1 VVVDSGVAR
10 RRAVFLDRDG
20 VLVVP
25 EVRGGRS
32 FAPQRL
38 EDLRLYPEAK
48 AALDRLQD
56 SGYLLVVVTNQ
67 PDVGKGLISR
77 FTMEQ
82 MHKRLLQELPID
94 RIEVCCHI
102 QTEDCTC
109 RKPKPGMLL
118 KAGYECGIDLKNSFM
133 VGDRA
138 TDVEAGLAVGCTT
151 IFIDLDYA
159 AEKKPQSF
167 SHRARSIAEAVDI
180 ILHDQ

>member
-1 VVVDSGVAR
+1 VVANSGIAR

-25 EVRGGRS
+25 EMRDGRS

-38 EDLRLYPEAK
+38 EDLHLYPEAK

-67 PDVGKGLISR
+67 PDVGNGLISR
-77 FTMEQ
+77 STMEQ
-82 MHKRLLQELPID
+82 MHKHLLHELPID

-102 QTEDCTC
+102 QTENCTC

-118 KAGYECGIDLKNSFM
+118 NAAYECGIDLKNSFM
-133 VGDRA
+133 IGDRA
-138 TDVEAGLAVGCTT
+138 SDVEAGLAVGCKT
-151 IFIDLDYA
+151 IFIDLGYA
-159 AEKKPQSF
+159 GETKPEYF
-167 SHRARSIAEAVDI
+167 SHCVRSIAEAVDI

>member
-1 VVVDSGVAR
+1 
-10 RRAVFLDRDG
+10 
-20 VLVVP
+20 
-25 EVRGGRS
+25 
-32 FAPQRL
+32 
-38 EDLRLYPEAK
+38 
-48 AALDRLQD
+48 
-56 SGYLLVVVTNQ
+56 
-67 PDVGKGLISR
+67 
-77 FTMEQ
+77 MEQ

-118 KAGYECGIDLKNSFM
+118 KAAHECGIDLKNSFM

-159 AEKKPQSF
+159 GEKRPESF
-167 SHRARSIAEAVDI
+167 SHRARSIAEAADI

>member
-1 VVVDSGVAR
+1 MVVESGVAR

-38 EDLRLYPEAK
+38 EDLHLYPEAK

-77 FTMEQ
+77 ITMEQ

-102 QTEDCTC
+102 QTEGCTC

-118 KAGYECGIDLKNSFM
+118 NAAHECGIDLKNSFM

-138 TDVEAGLAVGCTT
+138 SDVEAGLSVGCKT
-151 IFIDLDYA
+151 IFIDLGHA
-159 AEKKPQSF
+159 SEKKPESF
-167 SHRARSIAEAVDI
+167 SHCARSIAEAVDI

>member
-1 VVVDSGVAR
+1 MVVVSGVAR

-38 EDLRLYPEAK
+38 EDLHLYPEAK

-77 FTMEQ
+77 STMDE

-102 QTEDCTC
+102 QTEGCTC
-109 RKPKPGMLL
+109 RKPKPGMLF
-118 KAGYECGIDLKNSFM
+118 KAAYECGIDLKNSFM
-133 VGDRA
+133 VGD
-138 TDVEAGLAVGCTT
+138 ELAMLKPDLQLAAQRFSSTWT
-151 IFIDLDYA
+151 IQARKSRNPFLIVLVQFPKRRILFFI
-159 AEKKPQSF
+159 
-167 SHRARSIAEAVDI
+167 
-180 ILHDQ
+180 